1 MENYSQVK
9 ELYRRYLENDLSEEE
24 LDRFLNMLNNRE
36 NDFVISA
43 CLDNT
48 WKEMYET
55 GRPLVK
61 EVAVKRKIHIA
72 WYWSAASIILFMFVG
87 GYFFFNKTNE
97 TPALVNK
104 VNPLPA
110 TNILPGGDKAVLTL
124 GDGTQIELDNAADG
138 KLVDQSGIAVVNIKG
153 QLAYHVEGQTPEVLY
168 NTVTT
173 PRGGQY
179 QVVLADGSKV
189 WLNATSSLR
198 FPTAFTGNE
207 RNVELTGEGYFEV
220 APDASRQFNVKVND
234 INVRVIGTHF
244 NINSYSDEPAV
255 KTTLLEGKVLISKG
269 SRAVNLTAGQQAI
282 VAAGENTITVSRDFD
297 QEGVMAW
304 KNGYFHFEGANL
316 QELLRQ
322 ISRWYDVEVEYKG
335 TPANRK
341 FSGEIARTANFD
353 EVIKVLRE
361 SGVQFILIG
370 KKLIVAKRA
379 Q

>member
-1 MENYSQVK
+1 MKNYSQVK

-24 LDRFLNMLNNRE
+24 LDRFLKMLNNRE
-36 NDFVISA
+36 NEPLISA

-55 GRPLVK
+55 GTPSIK
-61 EVAVKRKIHIA
+61 EVADKRSIHIG
-72 WYWSAASIILFMFVG
+72 WYWSAASIILFMLVG
-87 GYFFFNKTNE
+87 GYFFFSKTNE
-97 TPALVNK
+97 TKTIANNVS
-104 VNPLPA
+104 PLPA
-110 TNILPGGDKAVLTL
+110 TNIQPGGDKAVLTL
-124 GDGTQIELDNAADG
+124 GDGTQIELDNTADG

-153 QLAYHVEGQTPEVLY
+153 QLAYHVEGQTSEVVY

-179 QVVLADGSKV
+179 QVLLADGSKV
-189 WLNATSSLR
+189 WLNATSSLH

-207 RNVELTGEGYFEV
+207 RNVELRGEGYFEV
-220 APDASRQFNVKVND
+220 AADASRPFNVKVND

-255 KTTLLEGKVLISKG
+255 KTTLLEGKVLVSKG
-269 SRAVNLTAGQQAI
+269 NSAVNLTAGQQAI
-282 VAAGENTITVSRDFD
+282 AAAGENTITVSRDFD
-297 QEGVMAW
+297 QDGVMAW

-353 EVIKVLRE
+353 EVVKVLRE

-370 KKLIVAKRA
+370 KRLIVSKRA